1 MAIIQKINDYFKKF
15 NNFSFKSRMYNTKI
29 FNENAKIFL
38 PILIIFTFIF
48 FIGTNFISDKNEKNK
63 VNLNEITNSNE
74 FTNLKNIFI
83 SKISSPYK
91 EINYLIKKNDT
102 IEKIL
107 KKNNIRTDDINKIA
121 VRLKQKKLSN
131 IYSGRQL
138 SLIVKKLEDGSFTV
152 VNLLFPINNTT
163 SIEIR
168 KNQEDFFIKENILKL
183 TKNEVVIRNTI
194 NNNLY
199 NAAVEANIE
208 PNIIVEFARIFGFEV
223 DFQRDIRKGDWF
235 EIYYEK
241 FKDDNGKVKDTGKI
255 IYASMFVNGD
265 EINLYNFNYKNEE
278 EYYDIKGKSITK
290 SLMKTPINGAR
301 LSSSFGMRKHP
312 ILGYNK
318 MHRGTDFAAPSGTPI
333 MASGSGTVTRARW
346 CGGGGNCVKIKH
358 NSTYETVYAHMKS
371 FAKGVKEGRK
381 VKQGQI
387 IGFVGSTGLS
397 TGPHLH
403 YEVIVNGKKVN
414 SQRLKLPSGK
424 ILKGKARELFE
435 LERIKID
442 LKLSDLRK

>member
-1 MAIIQKINDYFKKF
+1 MLTNLFKK
-15 NNFSFKSRMYNTKI
+15 KY
-29 FNENAKIFL
+29 
-38 PILIIFTFIF
+38 
-48 FIGTNFISDKNEKNK
+48 NFISTSRFNEIKLRNYNFLIILLASIGLLAFFIFYSSVIEKNDIENK
-63 VNLNEITNSNE
+63 KNLKEITKSSE
-74 FTNLKNIFI
+74 FSKFTNFFT
-83 SKISSPYK
+83 SKIHSPYNEVK
-91 EINYLIKKNDT
+91 YKIKNNDSV
-102 IEKIL
+102 EKIL
-107 KKNNIRTDDINKIA
+107 KNFEIRNQDIKNISLK
-121 VRLKQKKLSN
+121 LKQKKLSN
-131 IYSGRQL
+131 IYSGREL
-138 SLIVKKLEDGSFTV
+138 SLIYKKLEDGSFAV
-152 VNLLFPINNTT
+152 VNLLYPINNTS
-163 SIEIR
+163 SIEVR
-168 KNQEDFFIKENILKL
+168 KIQDTFLIKENIIKL
-183 TKNEVVIRNTI
+183 YKKEVVVKNDIK
-194 NNNLY
+194 NNLY
-199 NAAVEANIE
+199 SSAINAKIE

-241 FKDDNGKVKDTGKI
+241 FEDDNGRVKDTGKI
-255 IYASMFVNGD
+255 IYASMFVNGE

-318 MHRGTDFAAPSGTPI
+318 MHKGTDFAAPSGTPI

-371 FAKGVKEGRK
+371 FAKGVKEGKK

-387 IGFVGSTGLS
+387 IGYVGSTGLS

-403 YEVIVNGKKVN
+403 YEVIVNGRKVN
-414 SQRLKLPSGK
+414 SQKLKLPSGK
-424 ILKGKARELFE
+424 ILKGQERNEFE
-435 LERIKID
+435 IERIKID
-442 LKLSDLRK
+442 LRLANLRKS